1 MELRLDVRGVAEE
14 IAEEV
19 IAGVVFKGLKGE
31 GEPGIGTLLEGL
43 GGGVAFG
50 LEVMEGL
57 FEE

>member
-1 MELRLDVRGVAEE
+1 MELRLDVRRVAEE

-31 GEPGIGTLLEGL
+31 GKAGIGTLLEGF
-43 GGGVAFG
+43 GGGVAVC